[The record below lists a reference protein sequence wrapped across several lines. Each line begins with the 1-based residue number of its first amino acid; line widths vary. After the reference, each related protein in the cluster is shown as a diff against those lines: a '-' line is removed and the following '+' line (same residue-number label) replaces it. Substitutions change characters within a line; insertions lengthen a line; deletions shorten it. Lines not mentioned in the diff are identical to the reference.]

1 MSNLYADSNM
11 YITEVTETT
20 GDPHTYSVS
29 WNYTSNNT
37 LMDFTVLA
45 NTPITNVAST
55 GKVISLGQNAIPA
68 DKYAENNTFT
78 TVNIS
83 PKSTSNTGT
92 GLTLQLSVAISGAA
106 TYNIVDTGAGYN
118 VGDIVVFDKNDTH
131 RSELVVGGD
140 STGKDVDVSLLVD
153 ATDKMGLEYFPPGLS
168 DASVVAN
175 AVPLMNLE
183 YGFSS

>member
-1 MSNLYADSNM
+1 MSNLYADANM

-29 WNYTSNNT
+29 WNYTSNHT
-37 LMDFTVLA
+37 SSEFTVLA

-55 GKVISLGQNAIPA
+55 GKALFIGQNSTPR
-68 DKYAENNTFT
+68 DKYAENNAFT

-83 PKSTSNTGT
+83 PKSTSNTGS
-92 GLTLQLSVAISGAA
+92 GLTLQLSVAANGFANYHII
-106 TYNIVDTGAGYN
+106 TQGAGYN
-118 VGDIVVFDKNDTH
+118 VGDVVIFDKNDTH

-140 STGKDVDVSLLVD
+140 STGKDVDVGLVVD
-153 ATDKMGLEYFPPGLS
+153 ETDKMGLVYFPPGLS